1 MEKILTP
8 LTENELWNVAGGV
21 DLKKLRDMAI
31 IDACTIAGSVAGIA
45 SWTCLAN
52 EINKKTDHARTLELY
67 GTKTS
72 LMDETA
78 AKRLALGQFVGLSMG
93 ATSGLCLG
101 KKIVEHLNKK

>member
-8 LTENELWNVAGGV
+8 LTENELCNVAGGV

-67 GTKTS
+67 GTETS
-72 LMDETA
+72 LMDETG
-78 AKRLALGQFVGLSMG
+78 AKRLALGQFVGLAMG

-101 KKIVEHLNKK
+101 KEIVEHLNKK